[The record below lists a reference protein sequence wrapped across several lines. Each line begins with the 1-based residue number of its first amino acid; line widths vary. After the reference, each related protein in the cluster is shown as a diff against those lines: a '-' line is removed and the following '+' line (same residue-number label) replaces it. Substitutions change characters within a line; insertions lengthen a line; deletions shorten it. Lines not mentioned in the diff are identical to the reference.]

1 MSDPELP
8 LLGLI
13 SVAEEQ
19 QATVK
24 AVLAR
29 LAAQEEALKQER
41 QLLAGERQA
50 LVAEMAMLRR
60 VAADVGPALGDRTST
75 AVRQAISESMKAAGD
90 TAMMAM
96 RDAAQPVLAQLA
108 GVKQTATEVNASLR
122 RTVGWVTWRLLWRIG
137 AVVVA
142 CLAVV
147 VLANISIRRWTERDI
162 AFDKAQKAVLEAEIA
177 GLEDKRDQLL
187 SLGARAT
194 ISQCGDGAR
203 PCIRI
208 NEAAGSFGDPPDYR
222 IIKGY

>member
-29 LAAQEEALKQER
+29 LAAQEEMLKQER

-50 LVAEMAMLRR
+50 LVAKMDKLQS
-60 VAADVGPALGDRTST
+60 VLTNVGPDLETRTRG
-75 AVRQAISESMKAAGD
+75 AVRLAISESMKEAGD
-90 TAMMAM
+90 TAMLAM
-96 RDAAQPVLAQLA
+96 RDAAKPVLAQLD
-108 GVKQTATEVNASLR
+108 GVKQTAGEVNASLR
-122 RTVGWVTWRLLWRIG
+122 RAVGWVTWQLLWRIG

-142 CLAVV
+142 CLAVL
-147 VLANISIRRWTERDI
+147 VLANISIHWWTERDI
-162 AFDKAQKAVLEAEIA
+162 ALDKAQKALLEAEIA
-177 GLEDKRDQLL
+177 GLEDKRDQLV

-194 ISQCGDGAR
+194 LNRCGDGAR